1 MKKVFITRK
10 LPGEPEQLIKAEG
23 FSVKVYRED
32 RAIPRDLLI
41 RHAKDADALIPM
53 ISEKIDKEIIDEL
66 RKCKI
71 IANCAVG
78 FNNIDVE
85 YARHKILLLQ
95 THRTS

>member
-1 MKKVFITRK
+1 
-10 LPGEPEQLIKAEG
+10 
-23 FSVKVYRED
+23 
-32 RAIPRDLLI
+32 
-41 RHAKDADALIPM
+41 M